1 LFYLQS
7 QHLHTAVVG
16 DYCTGN
22 SMTTH
27 YLTFFSNITVLFTG
41 QHDYVQE
48 RNKKCK
54 LQQTEGF
61 PVVANFLRPQHYH
74 FCLL

>member
-1 LFYLQS
+1 
-7 QHLHTAVVG
+7 
-16 DYCTGN
+16 
-22 SMTTH
+22 MTTH